1 MVIAENL
8 KKEKISALKNLVSYN
23 RPIVS
28 ILILD
33 FRSTAGKTFT
43 KMLTYSQKDKKQW

>member
-23 RPIVS
+23 RPIV
-28 ILILD
+28 
-33 FRSTAGKTFT
+33 FYTHFGF
-43 KMLTYSQKDKKQW
+43 